1 MLEALIHRHGFRA
14 PFFGVAISANG
25 SLQGIRYDSAAGR
38 LGLSFTP
45 LVEHVEQNAFHIPV
59 TFVFV
64 EPGRGKLTAFR
75 IEADDSEPREV
86 RYLQ

>member
-1 MLEALIHRHGFRA
+1 
-14 PFFGVAISANG
+14 
-25 SLQGIRYDSAAGR
+25 
-38 LGLSFTP
+38 
-45 LVEHVEQNAFHIPV
+45 VEHVEQNAFHIPV

-86 RYLQ
+86 KYLQ